1 MRLRD
6 IFRRKSKS
14 SQEVAAER
22 LRLVLTHDR
31 ANISPG
37 MLEVLKDEIIS
48 VISKHLDIETDKV
61 VVSFTEDTRETRL
74 MADIPIHSA
83 RSKRAATRDLDGH
96 VPSRRWSLLVE

>member
-6 IFRRKSKS
+6 MFRRKAKS
-14 SQEVAAER
+14 SQEVAAQR

-37 MLEVLKDEIIS
+37 MLEVLKDEIIA

-61 VVSFTEDTRETRL
+61 VVSFTEDNRETRL
-74 MADIPIHSA
+74 MADIPVFTA
-83 RSKRAATRDLDGH
+83 RA
-96 VPSRRWSLLVE
+96 RREEA

>member
-83 RSKRAATRDLDGH
+83 RSKRAATRDQA
-96 VPSRRWSLLVE
+96 